1 MINRKRQYISL
12 LLLAVYAFFFAS
24 NNFFYHSHYLA
35 DTKVVHSHLWGNKAH
50 SHTTAQIQAIDL
62 FNTAVYDKGETI
74 SAPQMLAVHQAVK
87 NQIRLFCVLPSS
99 PVLTFSL
106 RGPPS
111 LDYTI

>member
-62 FNTAVYDKGETI
+62 FNTAVYEKGETL
-74 SAPQMLAVHQAVK
+74 SAPQNLAVHQTVK
-87 NQIRLFCVLPSS
+87 NQTTLFCVLPSCS
-99 PVLTFSL
+99 VWTFSL
-106 RGPPS
+106 RGPPT
-111 LDYTI
+111 LTILA